1 MGASRELAELAS
13 VTTVSSGNVGIGTP
27 SPAAKL
33 DVTGNG
39 NLAQFTGSGFQFQG
53 IGIRNNFG
61 SGSQTAYTFYDALN
75 ENGASV
81 ANMLGTIQ
89 TDGGSNWEWST
100 QIAGTRTDR
109 RLGRVRIPSN
119 GGLLAI
125 SDGGGLGYGTGAGGT
140 VTQATNKAT
149 AVTLNKPTGQITMNG
164 AALGANTTVGF
175 TLNNTLIAAPD
186 TILVNNAGGNGGSPN
201 YQVWVYIVQAG
212 SCLIAVRNISGG
224 SLSESVVI
232 NFAVIKGATS

>member
-1 MGASRELAELAS
+1 MASFITAGNATNGLQ
-13 VTTVSSGNVGIGTP
+13 VSSDNTGILELKSGTGSGTTAVTVNASQNVGIGTSSP
-27 SPAAKL
+27 LGTLDVNSASTGSIYARGGSVQSYLFGSSAGGVGAVGTASNHPFALYSNNTERARVPAAGGFL
-33 DVTGNG
+33 VT
-39 NLAQFTGSGFQFQG
+39 
-53 IGIRNNFG
+53 
-61 SGSQTAYTFYDALN
+61 
-75 ENGASV
+75 
-81 ANMLGTIQ
+81 
-89 TDGGSNWEWST
+89 
-100 QIAGTRTDR
+100 
-109 RLGRVRIPSN
+109 
-119 GGLLAI
+119 

-140 VTQATNKAT
+140 VTQTTNKST

-232 NFAVIKGATS
+232 NFAVIKGAST